1 MPLTTFPDVIDAR
14 KLMQDPQTSTDLSN
28 ISVFNQRI
36 AASDLVGAA
45 AVLNDYPRLQNMLFN
60 ADKVNRHEDMIIA
73 LERLF
78 LSDVEGYLSALT
90 NSTEVMANADH
101 VSFSDGE
108 KLDTKMSNV
117 MNQISSLGKRMGD
130 EEGKSTGMVY
140 EKSRTIVSVSN
151 TGWAKNAQGWQE
163 KTIDVAGLKTTD
175 DIDLAV
181 QGDQIG
187 NVLLSGAKSTANG
200 KLTLVCLGAP
210 PSTFDLLVRI
220 KGVR

>member
-1 MPLTTFPDVIDAR
+1 ME
-14 KLMQDPQTSTDLSN
+14 DPQTSTDLSN
-28 ISVFNQRI
+28 ISVFNQKI

-45 AVLNDYPRLQNMLFN
+45 AVLRDYPRLQNMLFN

-78 LSDVEGYLSALT
+78 LSDVESYLSALT

-101 VSFSDGE
+101 VSFADGE

-130 EEGKSTGMVY
+130 EEAKSTGMVY

-187 NVLLSGAKSTANG
+187 NVLLSGARSTANG
-200 KLTLVCLGAP
+200 KLTLVCLGVP
-210 PSTFDLLVRI
+210 PSTFDLCVRI